1 MSNVVLS
8 DDLLKLYFSFARNG
22 QVTNDKSGNNVTK
35 ITKLLS
41 CIKEFYTNKEQL
53 KRCGITEEIMP
64 AVESMPLFTLD
75 NTTTELKNLILKS
88 KLKLLLTDKN
98 STEQDI
104 ISYNIL
110 SPNPKYGFHYSMTFK
125 SGNDKSFAVNHIIK
139 LLKNAVKV
147 EIVDPY
153 FDNNQFSANLA
164 LLDRFITNKT
174 NQLEITCDVSNNLVN
189 LKSRLISFG
198 YTNTKC
204 PQIPQNTHDR
214 YIKANGVKI
223 HLSSGFYAL
232 TQQNKELTYMV
243 EIL

>member
-8 DDLLKLYFSFARNG
+8 DDLLKLYYSFARNG
-22 QVTNDKSGNNVTK
+22 QVTNDQSGNNVTK

-125 SGNDKSFAVNHIIK
+125 TGEDKLFAINHIK
-139 LLKNAVKV
+139 LLLENVSKV
-147 EIVDPY
+147 EIIDPY
-153 FDNNQFSANLA
+153 FIADEYQFAANLS
-164 LLDRFITNKT
+164 LLNQLITNKANKIEIACQES
-174 NQLEITCDVSNNLVN
+174 NQLKTKLTSD
-189 LKSRLISFG
+189 G
-198 YTNTKC
+198 YTNTNC
-204 PQIPQNTHDR
+204 PPLPTNTHDR